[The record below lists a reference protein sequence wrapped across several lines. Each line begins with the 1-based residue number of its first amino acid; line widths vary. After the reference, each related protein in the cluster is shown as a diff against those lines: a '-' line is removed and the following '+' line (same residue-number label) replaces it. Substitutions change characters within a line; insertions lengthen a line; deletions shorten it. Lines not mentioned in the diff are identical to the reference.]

1 MMKEGSGHDWYN
13 FLQPTL
19 TFSIKFDRIGDHDK
33 VQEISE
39 ALELSKG
46 LSIH

>member
-1 MMKEGSGHDWYN
+1 MKEGSSHDLCN
-13 FLQPTL
+13 FLKLTL
-19 TFSIKFDRIGDHDK
+19 IFSFNFDRIGDHDK

-39 ALELSKG
+39 VLKLSKG